1 MQQGSN
7 AGAGV
12 NGATGTGSGLYL
24 QPAQNLTDEQ
34 ILGLEPVGASS
45 DGSVVAQV
53 VPDDVGRGDLRV
65 SPEATAG
72 AAPEQRL
79 GSPDEQRREDPSYSN
94 DSQRELRAQG
104 TSDAVEP
111 AWLKELDAHPEAAA
125 EARRWRQAAQDAATL
140 DADYFSADPGARAG
154 LAARLHESD
163 PAAFRSMLADAA
175 RVLAERDPQGL
186 AELAR
191 QLGAA
196 EPQLARGAA
205 KSVAQAARNP
215 LGSLATDRR
224 EDPSYSNA
232 QMTGNDVVA
241 QVFPSRTGRDG
252 GPEAVSASAAAFPA
266 GAYRQFAAAMN
277 DDVERQVRDSI
288 DRTLAS
294 TLPDG
299 IADGARRRIG
309 DDIFRDLNSALS
321 ADRELSA
328 TINDLLRG
336 WRFDAATRRQVAGLL
351 AGRARTALPEVARRV
366 VSEWTSSVLASDR
379 AKNARIESAA
389 ARRDVTGG
397 RLPEPVASSALRPRQ
412 VDYTRTSDEQILEM

>member
-7 AGAGV
+7 ASAGPAGAS
-12 NGATGTGSGLYL
+12 ATAT
-24 QPAQNLTDEQ
+24 LTDEQ

-125 EARRWRQAAQDAATL
+125 EARRWHQAAQDAAAL

-205 KSVAQAARNP
+205 KSVAQAARSFRAPSAGDVILSKAKNP
-215 LGSLATDRR
+215 SDGRR
-224 EDPSYSNA
+224 TETQRDSSGLQDGP
-232 QMTGNDVVA
+232 QND
-241 QVFPSRTGRDG
+241 TMLTNG
-252 GPEAVSASAAAFPA
+252 SAAAFPA

-288 DRTLAS
+288 DRALTA

-309 DDIFRDLNSALS
+309 DDIFRDLNSTLS

-397 RLPEPVASSALRPRQ
+397 RLPEPVASSVHLGGRPRQ

>member
-1 MQQGSN
+1 MQQESS

-24 QPAQNLTDEQ
+24 QPGGEPLTDEQ
-34 ILGLEPVGASS
+34 ILGLEPTPAPP
-45 DGSVVAQV
+45 DGGTVAQGA
-53 VPDDVGRGDLRV
+53 PMSGRQAPQAEGVGG
-65 SPEATAG
+65 PEDFSATDQAETASG
-72 AAPEQRL
+72 PPASASAEGEAPQGPAESSAA
-79 GSPDEQRREDPSYSN
+79 
-94 DSQRELRAQG
+94 A
-104 TSDAVEP
+104 EP
-111 AWLKELDAHPEAAA
+111 AWLKALDAQPEAAA

-175 RVLAERDPQGL
+175 RLLAERDPQGL

-205 KSVAQAARNP
+205 RSVAQAARSSRAPSAGNVILSEAKNLSGDSHAGAQRDSSGLQNGP
-215 LGSLATDRR
+215 QNDTMATNGSA
-224 EDPSYSNA
+224 
-232 QMTGNDVVA
+232 G
-241 QVFPSRTGRDG
+241 
-252 GPEAVSASAAAFPA
+252 AFPA

-288 DRTLAS
+288 DRALTA

-309 DDIFRDLNSALS
+309 DDIFRDLNSTLS

-351 AGRARTALPEVARRV
+351 AGRARTVLPEVARRV

-389 ARRDVTGG
+389 SRRDVTGG
-397 RLPEPVASSALRPRQ
+397 RLPEPLASSALRPRQ